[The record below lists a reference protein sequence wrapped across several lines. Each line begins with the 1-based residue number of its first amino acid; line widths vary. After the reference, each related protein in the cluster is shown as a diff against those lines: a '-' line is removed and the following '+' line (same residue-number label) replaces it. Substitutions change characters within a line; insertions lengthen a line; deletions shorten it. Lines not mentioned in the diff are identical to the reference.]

1 MYTIE
6 EIKNSIRALPIEER
20 HIKLVVDKSEIKELP
35 NIIRD
40 DETIKDIISGFYDSG
55 SGILVATNK
64 RLIFVYKGLMWGM
77 KVEDFPFDKI
87 SSIQYELGM
96 LTGELII
103 FASGNEAKIKAV
115 AKDRCSV
122 FCENVRSL
130 ISNPEKKENTTKVTS
145 TNNDDMLNQLERLAK
160 LKESGALTEDEFLLA
175 KKKLLS

>member
-1 MYTIE
+1 M
-6 EIKNSIRALPIEER
+6 
-20 HIKLVVDKSEIKELP
+20 
-35 NIIRD
+35 
-40 DETIKDIISGFYDSG
+40 
-55 SGILVATNK
+55 
-64 RLIFVYKGLMWGM
+64 
-77 KVEDFPFDKI
+77 
-87 SSIQYELGM
+87 
-96 LTGELII
+96 
-103 FASGNEAKIKAV
+103 